1 MSNALRE
8 ILLLVLWIFFFLL
21 LARLVFDYVQV
32 FARSWRPSGVLVMLL
47 EVIYTV
53 TDPPL
58 KALRRVLP
66 PLRIGNFALD
76 LGFLVLIIAVQ
87 ILIRVVATSL

>member
-1 MSNALRE
+1 MSV
-8 ILLLVLWIFFFLL
+8 ILGVVYWLLWVFFFLL
-21 LARLVFDYVQV
+21 LARLVFDYVQM
-32 FARSWRPSGVLVMLL
+32 FARSWRPSGPLVVLL
-47 EVIYTV
+47 ELIYTT

-58 KALRRVLP
+58 KALRRVIP

-87 ILIRVVATSL
+87 ILINVVASSL